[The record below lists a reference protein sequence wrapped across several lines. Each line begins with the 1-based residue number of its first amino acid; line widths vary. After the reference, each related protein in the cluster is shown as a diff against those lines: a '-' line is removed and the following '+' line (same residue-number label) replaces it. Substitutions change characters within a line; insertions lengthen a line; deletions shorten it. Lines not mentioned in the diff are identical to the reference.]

1 MKEGGRGGK
10 SIFVNVAVGIRLRP
24 SFVTHTADRGEGR
37 AGRQA
42 GRQAG
47 WLAGWLAGWPAG
59 WLAGWPASIE
69 NLFGAAASGPFNA
82 GLDSQ
87 SQPLCLPS
95 LSLPA
100 LNWVRER

>member
-47 WLAGWLAGWPAG
+47 WLAGWLAGWPA
-59 WLAGWPASIE
+59 SIE